1 LPKNFWTNP
10 NYQFL
15 MSSNQKNVV
24 KRFQIFKQKL
34 ESILDEKINLFNE
47 NLLPEKSI
55 LFTLLKDSADS
66 QGRYNPLKLSRE
78 EIFQ

>member
-1 LPKNFWTNP
+1 MTPVQRKF
-10 NYQFL
+10 
-15 MSSNQKNVV
+15 V
-24 KRFQIFKQKL
+24 KRFQIFKKKL
-34 ESILDEKINLFNE
+34 DSILDEKINLFNE

-66 QGRYNPLKLSRE
+66 QGHYNPLKLSRE

>member
-1 LPKNFWTNP
+1 MTPVQRKF
-10 NYQFL
+10 
-15 MSSNQKNVV
+15 V
-24 KRFQIFKQKL
+24 KRFQIFKKKL
-34 ESILDEKINLFNE
+34 DSILDEKINLFNE